1 MKLTVKLFAH
11 FRDNRF
17 VSEVQEYPSGTTIG
31 EIIDRLGIDREDIGI
46 TMVNSKH
53 CGFTDTPAEDDILA
67 IFPLVGGG

>member
-17 VSEVQEYPSGTTIG
+17 VSEVQEYPDGITIG
-31 EIIDRLGIDREDIGI
+31 EIVDRLDIDRDDIGI
-46 TMVNSKH
+46 TMINSKH
-53 CGFTDTPAEDDILA
+53 CGFSDAPAEDDTLA

>member
-17 VSEVQEYPSGTTIG
+17 VSELQEYPDDITVG
-31 EIIDRLGIDREDIGI
+31 EIVDRLEIDRSDIGI
-46 TMVNSKH
+46 TMINSKH
-53 CGFTDTPAEDDILA
+53 CSFDENPSEKDVLA

>member
-17 VSEVQEYPSGTTIG
+17 VSEVQEYPSGITIG

-46 TMVNSKH
+46 TMINSKH
-53 CGFTDTPAEDDILA
+53 CGFTDTPAEADTLA

>member
-1 MKLTVKLFAH
+1 MKLKVKLFAH

-17 VSEVQEYPSGTTIG
+17 ISEVQEYPDGITIG
-31 EIIDRLGIDREDIGI
+31 EIVDQLGINRDDIGI

-53 CGFTDTPAEDDILA
+53 RGFSDSLSDNDTLA

>member
-17 VSEVQEYPSGTTIG
+17 VTEVQEYPDGITIG
-31 EIIDRLGIDREDIGI
+31 EIVDRLDIDRDDIGI
-46 TMVNSKH
+46 TMINSKH
-53 CGFTDTPAEDDILA
+53 CGFADTLSEDDTLA

>member
-17 VSEVQEYPSGTTIG
+17 VSEVQEYHDGITVG
-31 EIIDRLGIDREDIGI
+31 EIVDRLDIDRDDIGI
-46 TMVNSKH
+46 IMINSKH
-53 CGFTDTPAEDDILA
+53 CGFSDVPAEGDTLA